1 MYSQIDEKIYLYFLA
16 VIPLIVLLFLFNLY
30 WKRKKQ
36 REFGDVELVK
46 KLSPENSVF
55 KSVLK
60 VTVLLLGLASL
71 IIALA
76 NPKIGTKMET
86 VKREGIDIV
95 FAIDVSKSM
104 LAEDMAPNRLDK
116 TKQIVS
122 QIINQLGSDRI
133 GMVAYAGSAFPVLPI
148 TTDYGVAKMY
158 LQGMNTDMVSSQ
170 GTSLE
175 DAIKLSANFF
185 DKGNATNKLIILVS
199 DGEDHSEGYEGAIEE
214 AVKVKAKIITI
225 GVGTEKGGPI
235 PLKRN
240 GVVESFKRDQNDE
253 VVVTKLNPEI
263 LKEIGKGTKGGY
275 VYGGNTKEVLDY
287 VKNALDNIEKT
298 EFETTQVADFQSQF
312 QWFLGIAFLLLFLD
326 IFLLERKTKWISKL
340 NLFNE
345 KES

>member
-16 VIPLIVLLFLFNLY
+16 VIPIIVILFLINLY

-46 KLSPENSVF
+46 KLSPEKSVF
-55 KSVLK
+55 KPVLK
-60 VTVLLLGLASL
+60 ITVLLLALASL
-71 IIALA
+71 IIGLA

-86 VKREGIDIV
+86 VKREGIDVV

-175 DAIKLSANFF
+175 EAIKLSANYF
-185 DKGNATNKLIILVS
+185 DKGNATNKLIILIS
-199 DGEDHSEGYEGAIEE
+199 DGEDHSDGVDGAIEE
-214 AVKVKAKIITI
+214 ALKIKAKVITI

-235 PLKRN
+235 PIKRN
-240 GVVESFKRDQNDE
+240 GVVENFKRDQNDE
-253 VVVTKLNPEI
+253 VVVTKMNQEI
-263 LKEIGKGTKGGY
+263 LKQIGKGTKGGY

-312 QWFLGIAFLLLFLD
+312 QWFLGIAFALLFID
-326 IFLLERKTKWISKL
+326 IFLLERKTGWISKL